1 MQEFV
6 SKYLEATEAESWRAR
21 AHEREGGV
29 QVGAVGIATLGEAG
43 AAAYK
48 PQTH

>member
-1 MQEFV
+1 MKQV
-6 SKYLEATEAESWRAR
+6 AR
-21 AHEREGGV
+21 AHEREGGL
-29 QVGAVGIATLGEAG
+29 QVGAVGIATLGEDG